1 MSSLSEEQLNDPTI
15 GAYFTGSVLPST
27 GIKKRGLI

>member
-15 GAYFTGSVLPST
+15 GAYY
-27 GIKKRGLI
+27 GICLAVNGDQKRGLI